1 MTEIEIKKKE
11 ELAEVFVEG
20 QKLGSFSSQEIWDLS
35 EQLRDFAI
43 SNSNDFEI
51 NPAQEITV
59 GKCTFHVHPLNYP
72 DFWNLVNKG
81 NWEPETYAVFDR
93 FIKSDT
99 VFIDVGAWIGST
111 ALYGAQ
117 LAAETHAF
125 EPDPIAFAELKA
137 NKEANRKKPWFK
149 NVNIYQKALAINTG
163 TAHLGSKNS
172 GGDSMSSVLFADED
186 QSWKVETIDL
196 NNFLEIKNLTE
207 LQPIFL
213 KMDIEG
219 GEYELVPT
227 LRNALEKT
235 NSALFLS
242 LHPEF
247 LLESIRSN
255 VNGKFSEL
263 KVRLEFYKKH
273 KKLFKSLPY
282 SKITHADGRP
292 FQLKK
297 QLAKAL
303 LLGNFPHTILAS
315 N

>member
-20 QKLGSFSSQEIWDLS
+20 QKLGSFNSQEIWDLS

-43 SNSNDFEI
+43 SNSNDFKI

-117 LAAETHAF
+117 LAAQTHAF
-125 EPDPIAFAELKA
+125 EPDPIAFGELKA
-137 NKEANRKKPWFK
+137 NKEANREKAWYK
-149 NVNIYQKALAINTG
+149 NVHLHQKALAIKTG
-163 TAHLGSKNS
+163 TANLGSKNS

-186 QSWKVETIDL
+186 KSWKVETIDL
-196 NNFLEIKNLTE
+196 NNFLETKDLNEHPL
-207 LQPIFL
+207 FL

-227 LRNALEKT
+227 LKETLKKT
-235 NSALFLS
+235 KSALFLS

-247 LLESIRSN
+247 LLESIRSKTK
-255 VNGKFSEL
+255 GKFKEI
-263 KVRLEFYKKH
+263 KIRIEFYKKH

-282 SKITHADGRP
+282 SKVTHTDGRP

-303 LLGNFPHTILAS
+303 LLGNFPHTVLAS